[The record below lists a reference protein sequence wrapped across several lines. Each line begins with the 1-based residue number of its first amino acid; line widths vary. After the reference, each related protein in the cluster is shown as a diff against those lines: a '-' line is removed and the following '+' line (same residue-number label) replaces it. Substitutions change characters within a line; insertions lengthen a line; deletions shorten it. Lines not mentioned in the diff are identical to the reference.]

1 MPGDLR
7 SVAVYAPMKRGL
19 KVESTTPVGN
29 AEPVAVYAPMKRGLK
44 VEAGMSIKPP
54 NPQYSAGTCAI
65 LLS

>member
-1 MPGDLR
+1 MLAVW
-7 SVAVYAPMKRGL
+7 VAVYAPMKRGL
-19 KVESTTPVGN
+19 KENHEAIISPLKN
-29 AEPVAVYAPMKRGLK
+29 VAVYAPMKRGLK